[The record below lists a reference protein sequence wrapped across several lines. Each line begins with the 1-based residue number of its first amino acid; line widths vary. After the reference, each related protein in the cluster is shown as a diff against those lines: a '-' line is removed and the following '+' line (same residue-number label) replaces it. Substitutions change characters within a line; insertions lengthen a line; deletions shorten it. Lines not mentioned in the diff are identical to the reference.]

1 MSKNDSI
8 VYYCDDLILDR
19 KEMSIKIDSHENK
32 LNYNELMI
40 IIHFME
46 NNNQVISKNHLISV
60 GWPDS
65 IVTDSSLHKAIFNL
79 RSATRHSKT
88 IEIKTIP
95 NKGYMWVCNYFEA
108 KRVERESENMAVSGV
123 EKLPQ
128 KFIKASIVSLSAI
141 MLSTALWSVS
151 NNYFF
156 NTTFIDEQYHIMK
169 ISTKTVLKRKDQ
181 PLPQEL
187 IYRIKEMPCQCS
199 YFYYKNKD
207 TYELS
212 TFSSKNKSSNNYFI
226 DKQEWDVFIKEWG
239 NE

>member
-19 KEMSIKIDSHENK
+19 KEMSIQIDSHENK

-65 IVTDSSLHKAIFNL
+65 IVTDSSLHKAVFNL
-79 RSATRHSKT
+79 RSAISYSKSV
-88 IEIKTIP
+88 EIKTIP
-95 NKGYMWVCNYFEA
+95 NKGYMWVCHHFEA
-108 KRVERESENMAVSGV
+108 KRIEQKSENTAGV
-123 EKLPQ
+123 GQVPQ
-128 KFIKASIVSLSAI
+128 KLLKVGMASLSVVL
-141 MLSTALWSVS
+141 LSAALWSVS
-151 NNYFF
+151 NSYFF
-156 NTTFIDEQYHIMK
+156 NMTFIDDQYHIMK
-169 ISTKTVLKRKDQ
+169 IQTKTVLKRKDQ
-181 PLPQEL
+181 SLPQEL
-187 IYRIKEMPCQCS
+187 IDKIKDMPCECS

-212 TFSSKNKSSNNYFI
+212 IFSSKNKTSNNYFI
-226 DKQEWDVFIKEWG
+226 DKDEWGVFIKEWD
-239 NE
+239 NK